1 MRPEA
6 FTDQSAGRVFRVGQG
21 EVAYHAFAPAPL
33 PPALVLDPELIL
45 TLSDAD
51 RALGELAGLGRA
63 IANPS
68 LLVRPFMR
76 QEAVLSSRIEGT
88 QANLADLYGYEAG
101 QLLLPGVRP
110 HKQASDVREVFNYV
124 QAMEYGLER
133 LATLP
138 LSLRLI
144 REVHAKL
151 MDGVRGDTATPGE
164 FRRSQNW
171 IGPPGC
177 LLAQASYV
185 PPPVPEMA
193 EALDAL
199 EKYLHEGNTYPPLVR
214 LACIHYQFEAI
225 HPFIDGNGRVGRL
238 LVPLLM
244 VSWRLLPHPLLYLS
258 VYFER
263 RREDYY
269 RLLMAVS
276 THGDWRAWI
285 AFFLRGVADQARDAV
300 VRAKRLQ
307 DLQANWR
314 DTLQRKRASA
324 LVLRLV
330 DALFDRPIL
339 TIPMAAEVLGTSYP
353 SAKAA
358 VAKLEVIG
366 ALHQVTAEG
375 TAKTYAATGI
385 LDIVTGDEEIE
396 AGSLIKEISQKL

>member
-1 MRPEA
+1 MRPET
-6 FTDQSAGRVFRVGQG
+6 FTDPAAGQIIRVGQG
-21 EVAYHAFAPAPL
+21 ETTYHAFVPVPL

-63 IANPS
+63 IANPA

-88 QANLADLYGYEAG
+88 QADLTDLYGYEAG
-101 QLLLPGVRP
+101 QLLLPGVRRP
-110 HKQASDVREVFNYV
+110 RPAPDVREVHNYV
-124 QAMEYGLER
+124 RAMEYGLER
-133 LATLP
+133 LETLP
-138 LSLRLI
+138 VSLRLI
-144 REVHAKL
+144 REVHARL
-151 MDGVRGDTATPGE
+151 MEGVRGDTATPGE

-193 EALDAL
+193 EALDSF
-199 EKYLHEGNTYPPLVR
+199 EKYLHEGNAYPPLVR
-214 LACIHYQFEAI
+214 LACVHYQFEAI

-244 VSWRLLPHPLLYLS
+244 VSWGLLPHPLLYLS

-263 RREDYY
+263 RRDDYY
-269 RLLMAVS
+269 RLLMSVT

-307 DLQANWR
+307 DLQTEWR
-314 DTLQRKRASA
+314 NALQRKRASA
-324 LVLRLV
+324 LVLRLA

-339 TIPMAAEVLGTSYP
+339 TIPVAAEVLGISYP
-353 SAKAA
+353 PAKAA
-358 VAKLEVIG
+358 VAKLEAIG
-366 ALHQVTAEG
+366 ALRQVPAEG
-375 TAKTYAATGI
+375 QAKTYAATGI
-385 LDIVTGDEEIE
+385 LDIVSGDDAAE
-396 AGSLIKEISQKL
+396 ADQPIKENGQNL

>member
-1 MRPEA
+1 MKPEA
-6 FTDQSAGRVFRVGQG
+6 FTEQAAGRVIRVGQG
-21 EVAYHAFAPAPL
+21 EVAYHAFVPAPL
-33 PPALVLDPELIL
+33 PPALTLDPDLIL

-88 QANLADLYGYEAG
+88 QADLADLYGYEAG

-110 HKQASDVREVFNYV
+110 RKQASDVREVFNYV

-133 LATLP
+133 LETLP
-138 LSLRLI
+138 LSQRLI
-144 REVHAKL
+144 REVHARL

-199 EKYLHEGNTYPPLVR
+199 EKYLHEGSAYPPLVR

-244 VSWRLLPHPLLYLS
+244 VSWGLLPHPLLYLS

-276 THGDWRAWI
+276 THGDWRAWTS
-285 AFFLRGVADQARDAV
+285 FFLQGVAAQARDAV
-300 VRAKRLQ
+300 ARAKRLQ
-307 DLQANWR
+307 DLQADWR
-314 DTLQRKRASA
+314 DALQRKRASA
-324 LVLRLV
+324 LVLRLA
-330 DALFDRPIL
+330 DALFERPIL
-339 TIPMAAEVLGTSYP
+339 TIPVAAEVLSTSYP

-358 VAKLEVIG
+358 VAKLEAIG
-366 ALHQVTAEG
+366 ALRQVAAEG
-375 TAKTYAATGI
+375 TAKTYEAARI
-385 LDIVTGDEEIE
+385 LDIVTGEDESED
-396 AGSLIKEISQKL
+396 AMQIKEIGQKL

>member
-6 FTDQSAGRVFRVGQG
+6 FTGQSAGQVIRVGQG
-21 EVAYHAFAPAPL
+21 EVAYHAFVPTPL
-33 PPALVLDPELIL
+33 PPALILDPELIL

-88 QANLADLYGYEAG
+88 QADLADLYGYEAG

-133 LATLP
+133 LETLP
-138 LSLRLI
+138 LSLRLV
-144 REVHAKL
+144 REVHARL
-151 MDGVRGDTATPGE
+151 MTGVRGDMATPGE

-185 PPPVPEMA
+185 PPPVPEMT
-193 EALDAL
+193 DAL
-199 EKYLHEGNTYPPLVR
+199 TAFEKYLHERDAYPPLVR

-244 VSWRLLPHPLLYLS
+244 VSWGLLPHPLLYLS

-263 RREDYY
+263 RRGDYY

-285 AFFLRGVADQARDAV
+285 AFFLHGVADQARDAV
-300 VRAKRLQ
+300 ARAKRLQ
-307 DLQANWR
+307 DLQAGWR
-314 DTLQRKRASA
+314 DTLQKERAST
-324 LVLRLV
+324 LVLRLA
-330 DALFDRPIL
+330 DALFERPIL
-339 TIPMAAEVLGTSYP
+339 TIPVVAEALGTSYP

-358 VAKLEVIG
+358 VAKLEAMG
-366 ALHQVTAEG
+366 ALRQVPAEG
-375 TAKTYAATGI
+375 AAKTYAATGI
-385 LDIVTGDEEIE
+385 LDIVAGEGSPGD
-396 AGSLIKEISQKL
+396 ASSIKGISQKL

>member
-6 FTDQSAGRVFRVGQG
+6 FTDQAAGRIIRVGQG
-21 EVAYHAFAPAPL
+21 DVAYHAFVPAPL
-33 PPALVLDPELIL
+33 PPALTLDPDLIL

-88 QANLADLYGYEAG
+88 QADLADLYGYEAG

-110 HKQASDVREVFNYV
+110 RKQASDVREVFNYV

-133 LATLP
+133 LETLP

-144 REVHAKL
+144 REVHARL

-177 LLAQASYV
+177 QLAQANYV

-199 EKYLHEGNTYPPLVR
+199 EKYLHEGNAYPPLVR

-244 VSWRLLPHPLLYLS
+244 VSWGLLPHPLLYLS

-276 THGDWRAWI
+276 THGYWRAWI
-285 AFFLRGVADQARDAV
+285 AFFLHGVADQARDAV
-300 VRAKRLQ
+300 ARAKRLQ
-307 DLQANWR
+307 DLQAGWR
-314 DTLQRKRASA
+314 DTLQKERASA
-324 LVLRLV
+324 LVLRLADV
-330 DALFDRPIL
+330 LFERPIL
-339 TIPMAAEVLGTSYP
+339 TIPVAAEVLDTSYP

-358 VAKLEVIG
+358 VAKLEAIG
-366 ALHQVTAEG
+366 ALRQVPAEG
-375 TAKTYAATGI
+375 AAKTYEASGI
-385 LDIVTGDEEIE
+385 LDIVTGGEEPGGITP
-396 AGSLIKEISQKL
+396 IKEISQEL

>member
-6 FTDQSAGRVFRVGQG
+6 FTSQASGQVMRVGQG
-21 EVAYHAFAPAPL
+21 EAAYHAFVPTPL
-33 PPALVLDPELIL
+33 PPAFGLDPELIL

-88 QANLADLYGYEAG
+88 QADLADLYGYEAG
-101 QLLLPGVRP
+101 QLLLPGLRP
-110 HKQASDVREVFNYV
+110 RKQTSDVREVFNYV

-133 LATLP
+133 LETLP

-144 REVHAKL
+144 REVHARL
-151 MDGVRGDTATPGE
+151 MTGVRGDTATPGE

-177 LLAQASYV
+177 LLATASYV
-185 PPPVPEMA
+185 PPPVPEMI
-193 EALDAL
+193 EALAAL
-199 EKYLHEGNTYPPLVR
+199 EKYLHEGNAYPPLVR

-244 VSWRLLPHPLLYLS
+244 VSWGLLPHPLLYLS

-276 THGDWRAWI
+276 THGDWRTWI
-285 AFFLRGVADQARDAV
+285 AFFLHGVADQARDAV
-300 VRAKRLQ
+300 ARAKRLQ
-307 DLQANWR
+307 DLQAGWR
-314 DTLQRKRASA
+314 DTLQKKRASA
-324 LVLRLV
+324 LVLSLA
-330 DALFDRPIL
+330 DALFDQPIL
-339 TIPMAAEVLGTSYP
+339 TIPVAAEVLGTSYP

-358 VAKLEVIG
+358 VAKLEAIG
-366 ALHQVTAEG
+366 ALRQVTAEG

-385 LDIVTGDEEIE
+385 LDIVAGEGAPGD
-396 AGSLIKEISQKL
+396 ALPD